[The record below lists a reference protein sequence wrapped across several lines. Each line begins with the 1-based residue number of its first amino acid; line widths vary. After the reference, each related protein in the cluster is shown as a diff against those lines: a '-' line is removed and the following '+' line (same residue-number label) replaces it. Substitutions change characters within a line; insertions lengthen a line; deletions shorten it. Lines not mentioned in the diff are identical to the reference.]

1 MGLLN
6 GKFAGERV
14 SEGFGE
20 LLVKEPAEISDVVVR
35 KLQTERTAEKTEEIM
50 AETMVQDTT
59 GILDGLFQKEF
70 EKRISQAVREKLD
83 FPKLNYENRMDGM
96 NAAVAKLRVL
106 FGTEHSYESLKNEVS
121 AIEKES
127 KNSLCTSLIKL
138 IDPEEIRKQVEAEM
152 TEAYGSSFTN
162 KLTGERL
169 FKEVYRAYL
178 AELKYF
184 VKTNQKKGDNKE

>member
-1 MGLLN
+1 
-6 GKFAGERV
+6 
-14 SEGFGE
+14 
-20 LLVKEPAEISDVVVR
+20 
-35 KLQTERTAEKTEEIM
+35 
-50 AETMVQDTT
+50 
-59 GILDGLFQKEF
+59 
-70 EKRISQAVREKLD
+70 
-83 FPKLNYENRMDGM
+83 M